1 MNQGKSLEQMDE
13 VFGDNSGNEEKDVL
27 KAATL
32 GVEAIY
38 PKANVETAESTP

>member
-1 MNQGKSLEQMDE
+1 MDE

-32 GVEAIY
+32 GIESIY
-38 PKANVETAESTP
+38 PKAKAESGGVLETP